1 MKKGITFIEVIVG
14 IVIISTSVL
23 VLLSMMIVYNK
34 SYEETNKLNST
45 ITELL
50 RTKEVIDQF
59 MENNRNLTFTHQ
71 EDKLY
76 ISEELVLEIN
86 DTSLID
92 YQSNRII
99 SLANKKIE
107 MKVLNNNLI
116 SFVVEVKDLKQEFM
130 YFLGGYIIDS

>member
-59 MENNRNLTFTHQ
+59 MENNRNLTFTYQ
-71 EDKLY
+71 ENKLY

>member
-59 MENNRNLTFTHQ
+59 LENNRNLTFTHQ
-71 EDKLY
+71 ENKLY
-76 ISEELVLEIN
+76 IAEELVLEIN

>member
-76 ISEELVLEIN
+76 ISDELVLEIN

>member
-71 EDKLY
+71 ENKLY

>member
-71 EDKLY
+71 ENKLY

-92 YQSNRII
+92 FDR
-99 SLANKKIE
+99 
-107 MKVLNNNLI
+107 
-116 SFVVEVKDLKQEFM
+116 
-130 YFLGGYIIDS
+130 

>member
-71 EDKLY
+71 ENKLY

-116 SFVVEVKDLKQEFM
+116 SFIVEVKDLKQEFM

>member
-71 EDKLY
+71 ENKLY
-76 ISEELVLEIN
+76 ISEVLVLEIN

>member
-71 EDKLY
+71 ENKLY

-130 YFLGGYIIDS
+130 YFLGGFIIDS